1 MNKPAPESASGDSR
15 ADTAP
20 SLDTAFLAAI
30 GYMALGTL
38 MFSGS
43 HGIVRWASGG
53 THPMEL
59 AFLSNFFSAL
69 VFVPWILRRGF
80 RLLYTK
86 RFPLHALRAMFNVG
100 SITTWYWA
108 LTLTPLADATALSIT
123 APLFAT
129 LGAVI
134 FLGEQMRLRRWIA
147 LIAGLVGGLVIVQPG
162 FGDFS
167 LGYVF
172 VLASCLFSS
181 GSRICAKKL
190 SSTDSPLVC
199 SAYVAMLQTPFSL
212 IFASFVWT
220 TPSLVQIGAFAV
232 IGMMVAAAQYLT
244 VESFR
249 SAEIGAIESFNY
261 IRLIWA
267 SLIGYFAF
275 AEVSGLNTWIG
286 AGIIVG
292 ATTFIAR
299 REARARSAAAISGRP
314 S

>member
-1 MNKPAPESASGDSR
+1 MDKPVSPLFDR
-15 ADTAP
+15 P
-20 SLDTAFLAAI
+20 FLVAI
-30 GYMALGTL
+30 GCMALGTL

-43 HGIVRWASGG
+43 HGIVRWFSGG

-59 AFLSNFFSAL
+59 AFLSNAFSAL
-69 VFVPWILRRGF
+69 VFVPWLLRRGL
-80 RLLYTK
+80 RLLYTT

-108 LTLTPLADATALSIT
+108 LTLIPIADATALSIT

-147 LIAGLVGGLVIVQPG
+147 LLAGLLGGLIIVQPG

-167 LGYVF
+167 HGYIF
-172 VLASCLFSS
+172 VLVSCLFSS
-181 GSRICAKKL
+181 GSRVCAKKL
-190 SSTDSPLVC
+190 SSTESPLVC

-212 IFASFVWT
+212 LFASFVWT
-220 TPSLVQIGAFAV
+220 TPSLTQIGAFAI

-249 SAEIGAIESFNY
+249 STEIGAIESFNY

-275 AEVSGLNTWIG
+275 GEIAGLSTWIG
-286 AGIIVG
+286 AAVIVG
-292 ATTFIAR
+292 STTFIAR
-299 REARARSAAAISGRP
+299 REAKARAHAAKIAGQT
-314 S
+314 